1 MSVSVSSV
9 KKHDAFYN
17 DITNIES
24 SCTVYVLTI
33 CIHLVERFMVR
44 QAGKI
49 LHKCG
54 TVYALFIFETDFRLS
69 DSLTI
74 YKVKHY
80 GKWAVIYETLTI
92 RIY

>member
-1 MSVSVSSV
+1 
-9 KKHDAFYN
+9 
-17 DITNIES
+17 
-24 SCTVYVLTI
+24 
-33 CIHLVERFMVR
+33 MVR
-44 QAGKI
+44 QAGKV

-74 YKVKHY
+74 NKVKHY